1 MTIGIIDINSFIG
14 ESTAYDKKQMLE
26 ERKPK
31 SWLKSVSA
39 FANGEG
45 GALIFGIADSGEIV
59 GLKDAQHDAEII
71 SEHVKTKM
79 DPVPE
84 VNLGFHK
91 TDNGKELII
100 LNVRPGDE
108 TPYFY
113 FADGNRTAFV
123 RIGNESVPAD
133 DVMLKRLVLKGYKRT
148 FDSLP
153 SGYKFERMAFTKL
166 KSICYQR
173 THTDFLDSDY
183 ESWGLVDE
191 NGKLTNAGALLAD
204 ECPIRYSRVFCTRWN
219 GKDKAS
225 GLVDALD
232 DAEFS
237 GSLLILLQ
245 NMLSFI
251 NRNNRKAWMKTNDG
265 RIEMPDY
272 PKRALLESSV
282 NALIHRDYM
291 EVGSEVH
298 VDVYDDRVE
307 ISSPGGMYDGS
318 LVQNLDPMQIISKRR
333 NPVLADIFS
342 RLQLMERRGSG
353 FKKIIED
360 YERYKTYTPDKH
372 PRFHSDAYSFFIVL
386 PNLNYG
392 HDVEYILDSAPR
404 RNAGLGTSE
413 KTSEKA
419 SEKTSEKIISYI
431 KNEPTVTAGT
441 MAAKL
446 GISSRAVEYQL
457 SKLQDNNII
466 KRVGGRKEGHW
477 EVLIP

>member
-1 MTIGIIDINSFIG
+1 MAQQVDITALIG
-14 ESTAYDKKQMLE
+14 EATEYDKKQMLE

-71 SEHVKTKM
+71 SEQVKTKM

-84 VNLGFHK
+84 VNLSFHK
-91 TDNGKELII
+91 TDDGKELVV
-100 LNVRPGDE
+100 LRVRSGHE

-219 GKDKAS
+219 GKD
-225 GLVDALD
+225 
-232 DAEFS
+232 
-237 GSLLILLQ
+237 
-245 NMLSFI
+245 
-251 NRNNRKAWMKTNDG
+251 
-265 RIEMPDY
+265 
-272 PKRALLESSV
+272 
-282 NALIHRDYM
+282 
-291 EVGSEVH
+291 
-298 VDVYDDRVE
+298 
-307 ISSPGGMYDGS
+307 
-318 LVQNLDPMQIISKRR
+318 
-333 NPVLADIFS
+333 
-342 RLQLMERRGSG
+342 
-353 FKKIIED
+353 
-360 YERYKTYTPDKH
+360 
-372 PRFHSDAYSFFIVL
+372 
-386 PNLNYG
+386 
-392 HDVEYILDSAPR
+392 
-404 RNAGLGTSE
+404 
-413 KTSEKA
+413 
-419 SEKTSEKIISYI
+419 
-431 KNEPTVTAGT
+431 
-441 MAAKL
+441 
-446 GISSRAVEYQL
+446 
-457 SKLQDNNII
+457 
-466 KRVGGRKEGHW
+466 
-477 EVLIP
+477 